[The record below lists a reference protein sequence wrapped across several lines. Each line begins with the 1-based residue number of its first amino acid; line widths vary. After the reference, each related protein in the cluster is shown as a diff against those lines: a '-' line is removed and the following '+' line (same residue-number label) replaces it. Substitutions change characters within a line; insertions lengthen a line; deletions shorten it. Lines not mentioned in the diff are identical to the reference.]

1 VFNQYTDQRQKINCV
16 GVFWLQVMPPFD
28 PEMVEPVQERLA
40 AKGVE
45 LCLGDG
51 LKAFEQ
57 QVGRDASHIGSAMC
71 SILWCA
77 APAVR
82 L

>member
-1 VFNQYTDQRQKINCV
+1 MQDSQVLFMLLLL
-16 GVFWLQVMPPFD
+16 LQVMPPFD

-57 QVGRDASHIGSAMC
+57 QVGRDASH
-71 SILWCA
+71 
-77 APAVR
+77 
-82 L
+82 

>member
-1 VFNQYTDQRQKINCV
+1 MLL
-16 GVFWLQVMPPFD
+16 LQVMPPFD

-51 LKAFEQ
+51 LKSFEQ
-57 QVGRDASHIGSAMC
+57 QVGQQLLQRMS
-71 SILWCA
+71 
-77 APAVR
+77 
-82 L
+82 